1 MFVALLLSVA
11 LARPTVM
18 SWDDWK
24 ATYEKS
30 YVSNSEHDYRQK
42 VYKKN
47 VALITKNNAA
57 NGNFKMGVN
66 QFADLTAKE
75 FARQY
80 LSPMNVTRKLDIEV
94 LTHEAADEVDWRT
107 KGAVTPVKN
116 QEQCGSCWAFSTTGS
131 VEGAVQISSG
141 KLPVLSEQQLV
152 DCSTKEGDH
161 GCGGGLMDFGFQ
173 YIIDNGGIDSETD
186 YPYKAKDGR
195 CDKTKEANHVATI
208 TGFKDVTPRS
218 SDQLAAAIT
227 LGPVSVAIEA
237 DQSSFQ
243 LYHSGILDK
252 PCGSKLDHGVLAVG
266 YAADYWI
273 VKNSWGASWGE
284 EGYVRLSRSV
294 GGTAG
299 QCGIQMQPSYPIAG
313 DAPGPT
319 PGPGPTPKPGPSP
332 GPPYENPG
340 KSGQCE
346 SDEIAVQVQGVEGSY
361 CTPKCTLFKRCP
373 DAPDGITGAQAQCA
387 LSDESTGQKYCAL
400 ICSPRDDTS
409 CDPSAGMTCKSISG
423 TGICTYNQD
432 AGDKPFTALLTL

>member
-1 MFVALLLSVA
+1 MIIALLLGVA

-18 SWDDWK
+18 SWEDWK
-24 ATYEKS
+24 ATYERS
-30 YVSNSEHDYRQK
+30 YVSNSEHNYRQAI
-42 VYKKN
+42 YQKN
-47 VALITKNNAA
+47 VALITKNNAE

-66 QFADLTAKE
+66 QFADLTSKE
-75 FARQY
+75 FARLY
-80 LSPMNVTRKLDIEV
+80 LSPMNHTRKLNIEV
-94 LTHEAADEVDWRT
+94 LTNEAADSVDWRE

-116 QEQCGSCWAFSTTGS
+116 QASCGSCWAFSTTGS
-131 VEGAVQISSG
+131 VEGAVQIATG
-141 KLPVLSEQQLV
+141 KLPNLSEQQLV

-186 YPYKAKDGR
+186 YPYTAKDGR
-195 CDKTKEANHVATI
+195 CDKTKEAKHVATI

-218 SDQLAAAIT
+218 SSQLEAAIT

-252 PCGSKLDHGVLAVG
+252 PCGTKLDHGVLAVG

-273 VKNSWGASWGE
+273 VKNSWGETWGE

-340 KSGQCE
+340 AEGKCE
-346 SDEIAVQVQGVEGSY
+346 SDEIAVRVQGVEGSY
-361 CTPKCTLFKRCP
+361 CTPKCSLFKRCP
-373 DAPDGITGAQAQCA
+373 DAPEGITGAQAQCA
-387 LSDESTGQKYCAL
+387 LEDQSSGEKYCAL
-400 ICSPRDDTS
+400 ICSASDDTA

-423 TGICTYNQD
+423 VGICTYNESAD
-432 AGDKPFTALLTL
+432 DLPFEAVLTL